1 MKYKLSAF
9 TLAMLP
15 MLANASVDI
24 QQVSGY
30 ASDSVIVVYKEKA
43 SLADRRAVRGL
54 VAATISD
61 SNLDEVDDR
70 FKHLL
75 AGRMAKFELR
85 GLSVKAA
92 LEKLQKHPAVSYAQ
106 PNYRVRALGAP
117 NDARFGDLWGL
128 HNEGQTGGTV
138 DADIDAVEAWDI
150 ATGSRDV
157 IVGVIDT
164 GVDYTHPDLVANMW
178 VNPGEIPGDG
188 VDNDGNG
195 YIDDVYGINSILDNG
210 DPMDDHG
217 HGSHVAGTVGA
228 EGNNGVGVVGVSQQV
243 SLVGCKFLASDGF
256 GSTADAI
263 QCVDYFVALKNAGHN
278 VRVLNN
284 SWGGGPEEQALRDAI
299 TASEQADILF
309 VAAAG
314 NDTTNNDVNPHY
326 PSNYEHDSIL
336 SVTSTNHNDGIS
348 WFSNWGL
355 TTVDLAAPGSD
366 ILSTLPGGSY
376 GNGSGTSMASPHVA
390 GAAALVMS
398 VNPGLS
404 ALEVKQLLMDSGDDN
419 ADMQGK
425 IVSGKRLNLLNAVEA
440 ADPTPG
446 FRFSAAPLSTSVVAG
461 ETASYEFIVS
471 SVADWDGSIA
481 LSLEAPLADA
491 SLSAS
496 SVSPGDSFMLTVP
509 TTADTQWGDYEFTV
523 TGTSGELVKSQRV
536 ALTVIPQG
544 LTDFTYN
551 NNDSQAIPDNDA
563 DGIISV
569 INIPDDITVFGTDAY
584 VNISHTWSGD
594 LLVKLTAP
602 SGTEAV
608 LHNRTGSG
616 EDDIDRSFQLDAFN
630 GEIATGDWLLSVSDN
645 ASLDTGT
652 LNSWSLTITGIGEV
666 LPAPPQAGF
675 SAQSEGL
682 QTSFTDTSTDVNG
695 DIVSWSWDFGDG
707 NSSSEQNPLHMYAA
721 SGTYSVTLTVT
732 DSEGNTDSHSMDI
745 TVSDTQISLEVQ
757 RAYLTGLGYLRV
769 DLAYTGSPAE
779 QVDIYRNG
787 VKIATVDNTGVYRD
801 RERRVVGTQ
810 FVYKV
815 CDASDTCSDD
825 VNVSF

>member
-1 MKYKLSAF
+1 MKYKLSALS
-9 TLAMLP
+9 LALLP

-30 ASDSVIVVYKEKA
+30 APDSLIVVYKEKA

-75 AGRMAKFELR
+75 AGRMAKFDLR
-85 GLSVKAA
+85 GISVKVA
-92 LEKLQKHPAVSYAQ
+92 LEKLEKHPAVSYAQ
-106 PNYRVRALGAP
+106 PNYKVRALGVP
-117 NDARFGDLWGL
+117 DDGRFSELWGL
-128 HNEGQTGGTV
+128 HNEGQTGGTP
-138 DADIDAVEAWDI
+138 DADIDAPEAWDI
-150 ATGSRDV
+150 STGSRDV

-178 VNPGEIPGDG
+178 SNPGEIPGDG

-195 YIDDVYGINSILDNG
+195 YIDDVHGINSILDNG

-228 EGNNGVGVVGVSQQV
+228 EGNNSVGVVGVNHQV
-243 SLVGCKFLASDGF
+243 SLVGCKFLAADGF

-314 NDTTNNDVNPHY
+314 NDTSNNDVSPHY
-326 PSNYEHDSIL
+326 PSNYEHESIL
-336 SVTSTNHNDGIS
+336 SVASTNHNDGIS

-355 TTVDLAAPGSD
+355 TSVDLAAPGSD
-366 ILSTLPGGSY
+366 ILSTVPGGY
-376 GNGSGTSMASPHVA
+376 GSASGTSMASPHVA
-390 GAAALVMS
+390 GAAALVLA

-404 ALEVKQLLMDSGDDN
+404 ALEVKQLLMESGDDN

-440 ADPTPG
+440 ADPAPG
-446 FRFSAAPLSTSVVAG
+446 FRLSVSPRSTTITAG
-461 ETASYEFIVS
+461 ETASYEFSVS
-471 SVADWDGSIA
+471 SVADWDGSVT
-481 LSLEAPLADA
+481 LSLDSPLAGA

-496 SVSPGDSFMLTVP
+496 TVSPGDTFMLDVA
-509 TTADTQWGDYEFTV
+509 TTAETQWGDYEFSV
-523 TGTSGELVKSQRV
+523 TGNSGELEKSQVV
-536 ALTVIPQG
+536 ALTVLPQG
-544 LTDFTYN
+544 LTDFTYTN
-551 NNDSQAIPDNDA
+551 EDAQPIPDNDA
-563 DGIISV
+563 AGITSV
-569 INIPDDITVFGTDAY
+569 ISIPDDITVFGTDAY
-584 VNISHTWSGD
+584 VNITHTWSGD
-594 LLVKLTAP
+594 LIVKLTSPA
-602 SGTEAV
+602 GTEAV

-616 EDDIDRSFQLDAFN
+616 EDDIDRNFPLDVFN
-630 GEIATGDWLLSVSDN
+630 GEVATGDWTLSVSDN
-645 ASLDTGT
+645 ASRDVGT
-652 LNSWSLTITGIGEV
+652 LNRWSLTITGIGEV
-666 LPAPPQAGF
+666 LPAPPQAAF
-675 SAQSEGL
+675 SAESNGL
-682 QTSFTDTSTDVNG
+682 QVSFTDASTDSNN

-707 NSSSEQNPLHMYAA
+707 NSSDAQNPVHLYGA
-721 SGTYSVTLTVT
+721 SGTYQVTLTVT
-732 DSEGNTDSHSMDI
+732 DSEGQTDSHSMEV
-745 TVSDTQISLEVQ
+745 TVSDSEISLEVE

-769 DLAYTGSPAE
+769 DLAYSGSPAA

-810 FVYKV
+810 FVYQV
-815 CDASDTCSDD
+815 CDASDTCSDE
-825 VNVSF
+825 VSVSF